1 MMPSMRWY
9 TASTHQKHPPPRVTA
24 PALGAGFTRGSLDWL
39 TTVFG
44 VATGLAVLSS
54 ARPQAAQQSRVV
66 QLNNLRQVFIG
77 LQIDAAEP
85 IDRLGQAKVKMA
97 TA

>member
-1 MMPSMRWY
+1 
-9 TASTHQKHPPPRVTA
+9 
-24 PALGAGFTRGSLDWL
+24 LDGL
-39 TTVFG
+39 NTVFG
-44 VATGLAVLSS
+44 LAAGLDALSS